1 MRSLAGSLCSIR
13 RFRVAMILMCAF
25 VAVSQTQQTIV
36 LKDPTPRPPDLEKEY
51 GSGAV
56 DQAKQKQ
63 AAALLRNAQI
73 RDQVVNATNKLV
85 QLTQELNADVVKNTT
100 DTYPA
105 KSVSKAA
112 QIEKLAKGIKEKTQT
127 Q

>member
-1 MRSLAGSLCSIR
+1 MRSLAGSLLAIR
-13 RFRVAMILMCAF
+13 KFRAAAILMGAF
-25 VAVSQTQQTIV
+25 VAFSQTQQTIV

-51 GSGAV
+51 GNGAI

-73 RDQVVNATNKLV
+73 RDQVVRATNKLV
-85 QLTQELNADVVKNTT
+85 ELAQELNDDVVKNTT

-105 KSVSKAA
+105 KNVSKAA
-112 QIEKLAKGIKEKTQT
+112 QIEKLARGIKEKTQM

>member
-1 MRSLAGSLCSIR
+1 MRSLAGSLRAIR
-13 RFRVAMILMCAF
+13 RFRAAAILMCAF
-25 VAVSQTQQTIV
+25 VAVSQTQQHIE
-36 LKDPTPRPPDLEKEY
+36 LKDPTPRPPDLQKEY
-51 GSGAV
+51 GTNAE

-73 RDQVVNATNKLV
+73 RDQVVRATNKLV
-85 QLTQELNADVVKNTT
+85 ELAQELNDDVVKNTT

-105 KSVSKAA
+105 KNVSKAA

>member
-1 MRSLAGSLCSIR
+1 MRSLAGSLRAIR
-13 RFRVAMILMCAF
+13 RLRAAAILMCAF
-25 VAVSQTQQTIV
+25 VAVSQTQQHIE
-36 LKDPTPRPPDLEKEY
+36 LKDPTPRPPDLQKEY
-51 GSGAV
+51 GTNAE

-73 RDQVVNATNKLV
+73 RDQVVRATNKLV
-85 QLTQELNADVVKNTT
+85 ELAQELNDDVVKNTT

-105 KSVSKAA
+105 KNVSKAA

>member
-1 MRSLAGSLCSIR
+1 
-13 RFRVAMILMCAF
+13 MCAF
-25 VAVSQTQQTIV
+25 VAVSQTQQHIE
-36 LKDPTPRPPDLEKEY
+36 LKDPTPRPPDLQKEY
-51 GSGAV
+51 GTNAE

-73 RDQVVNATNKLV
+73 RDQVVRATNKLV
-85 QLTQELNADVVKNTT
+85 ELAQELNDDVAKNTT

-105 KSVSKAA
+105 KNVSKAA
-112 QIEKLAKGIKEKTQT
+112 QIEKLARSIKEKTQT